1 MMRERGLDVDRP
13 TVFRRAS
20 RIRVVAL
27 LFAASVYWGCATPAR
42 AGASEYLH
50 DAWTTEN
57 GLPQNDVF
65 PIQTRDGYLWL
76 ATQGG
81 LARFDGVKF
90 TIFDTGNTAGLRS
103 NRILALCED
112 PAGDLWVGT
121 QSGGLTR
128 YNRGVFTAYTTAEG
142 LPDNHVFN
150 LLADG
155 RGDIWA
161 STPKGLA
168 RLAGGRFTV
177 YTTRDGLADDRA
189 FIVGSGPDGSLWISA
204 GASLMQF
211 HDGRFTAFGK
221 IEGFPEDW
229 ARHASDLH
237 VARDGSVWLATRYGL
252 ARLENGA
259 FSVLVTYRRPAPGD
273 VGGQT
278 VLHIYEDRQGNLR
291 FLTPK
296 GLARYA
302 DGALVVDVPVP
313 EMAGLAVW
321 GGVRAVI
328 EDREGNVWLG
338 TGGRGLHRFKPRQ
351 VAAYAAA
358 EGLSDRGFIPIT
370 GDGEGGLWLGSVGLF
385 RYQGGRFSRLAF
397 DASVRSLYRDGGGT
411 LWVGTD
417 GRGLYRVRDGR
428 VLKDHPLNA
437 RLQGAAVGAV
447 NEDREGN
454 LWVGAGGDE
463 GQEGGLYRLKGGET
477 TRYGT
482 GEGLVSN
489 DVRLIA
495 VDRRGAVWVGTT
507 GGLSR
512 FEGGKFTSYTTEQG
526 LSNNYVRDIYED
538 ADGALWVG
546 TYGGGLN
553 RLKDGRIARVTTR
566 EGLFDNVVSRI
577 LEDGRG
583 NLWMSCNRGI
593 FRVSLAEL
601 NDVAEGR
608 AASVNCV
615 SYGVADGMLSNE
627 ANGGGQPAGWRAG
640 DGSLWFP
647 TIRGVVRI
655 DPSDLN
661 TLPPPVHI
669 EQVLVGRTPA
679 DPRREV
685 EVLPGQGGLEIH
697 YTGLSLAAPEKVRFR
712 YKLEGYDAEWV
723 EAGSRRAAY
732 YTNAPPG
739 RYVFRV
745 RASNNEGV
753 WGEREA
759 TVSVLIVPP
768 FWRTW
773 WFVCCAAAVAAAAAF
788 LFYRRRIA
796 RVERARR
803 AQEEFSKQLIA
814 SQEGE
819 RKRIAAELHDSL
831 GQDLLIIKNRAA
843 LGLRLLDDPARAKE
857 QIEQIAGTASQSIR
871 EVRKIAYNLRPY
883 QLDEI
888 GLTQALEELVERV
901 SGSSPVRLSAE
912 IDNVDDLF
920 PADSAI
926 NLYRIVQ
933 EGINNV
939 LKHSGAGE
947 ARVTVSRGPSE
958 LEVTIE
964 DDGRGF
970 VPGAGAG
977 GGAGRGFGLNGLSE
991 RARIL
996 GGRLSVRS
1004 APGRGTVVRLNVR
1017 TREGHD
1023 GG

>member
-1 MMRERGLDVDRP
+1 MARKN
-13 TVFRRAS
+13 S
-20 RIRVVAL
+20 RIT
-27 LFAASVYWGCATPAR
+27 FAALFFTFTICCGHAGPAW
-42 AGASEYLH
+42 AGAAEYLH

-57 GLPQNDVF
+57 GLPQNDVL
-65 PIQTRDGYLWL
+65 PVQTRDGYLWL

-103 NRILALCED
+103 NRILALSED
-112 PAGDLWVGT
+112 SAGDLWIGT

-128 YNRGVFTAYTTAEG
+128 YSRGVFTTYTTAEG
-142 LPDNHVFN
+142 LPDNNVFN
-150 LLADG
+150 VLADG

-168 RLAGGRFTV
+168 RLRGGRFNV
-177 YTTRDGLADDRA
+177 YTPRDGLPEDRA
-189 FIVGSGPDGSLWISA
+189 FIVGSGPDGGLWLSA
-204 GASLMQF
+204 GAGLTQF
-211 HDGRFTAFGK
+211 REGRFTTFGR

-229 ARHASDLH
+229 PRHVSDLH
-237 VARDGSVWLATRYGL
+237 AARDGSVWLATRYGL
-252 ARLENGA
+252 ARLENGV
-259 FSVLVTYRRPAPGD
+259 FSVLVTYPRTGPGD
-273 VGGQT
+273 AGTQT
-278 VLHIYEDRQGNLR
+278 VLHIYEGRQGDVRL
-291 FLTPK
+291 LTPG

-302 DGALVVDVPVP
+302 GGALVVDVPVP

-321 GGVRAVI
+321 GGVRAVM

-338 TGGRGLHRFKPRQ
+338 TGGKGLHRFKPRQ
-351 VAAYAAA
+351 VTAYAAA

-370 GDGEGGLWLGSVGLF
+370 GDGEGGLWLGGVGLF
-385 RYQGGRFSRLAF
+385 RYQGGRFSRLDF
-397 DASVRSLYRDGGGT
+397 DAHVRSLYRDGGGT

-417 GRGLYRVRDGR
+417 GAGLYRVEGGR
-428 VLKDHPLNA
+428 VLDEHPLNA
-437 RLQGAAVGAV
+437 SLRGAAVGAI

-463 GQEGGLYRLKGGET
+463 GQEGGLYRLKGGEGE
-477 TRYGT
+477 RFGT
-482 GEGLVSN
+482 AEGLVSN

-495 VDRRGAVWVGTT
+495 VDRRGALWVGTT

-512 FEGGKFTSYTTEQG
+512 FEGGKFTNYTTAQG
-526 LSNNYVRDIYED
+526 LSNNYVRDVYED
-538 ADGALWVG
+538 AEGALWVG

-553 RLKDGRIARVTTR
+553 RLKGGRVARVTTG

-593 FRVSLAEL
+593 FRVSLREL
-601 NDVAEGR
+601 NDVADGR
-608 AASVNCV
+608 AASVNSV
-615 SYGVADGMLSNE
+615 SYGVSDGMLSNE
-627 ANGGGQPAGWRAG
+627 ANGGGQPAGWRAD
-640 DGSLWFP
+640 DGGLWFP

-655 DPSDLN
+655 DPSNLN
-661 TLPPPVHI
+661 PLPPLVHV

-685 EVLPGQGGLEIH
+685 EVPPGRGGLEIH

-745 RASNNEGV
+745 RASNNDGI
-753 WGEREA
+753 WGEQEA
-759 TVSVLIVPP
+759 TVSVIIVPP

-773 WFVCCAAAVAAAAAF
+773 WFLCCAVAAAAAAVF
-788 LFYRRRIA
+788 LFYRRRMA

-803 AQEEFSKQLIA
+803 AQEEFSRQLIA

-843 LGLRLLDDPARAKE
+843 LGLRLLDDPARARE

-901 SGSSPVRLSAE
+901 SGSCPVRLSAE

-939 LKHSGAGE
+939 LKHSGAAE
-947 ARVTVSRGPSE
+947 ARVTVRRGPAE
-958 LEVTIE
+958 LEVAIE

-970 VPGAGAG
+970 VPDARGAG
-977 GGAGRGFGLNGLSE
+977 GGGRGFGLSGLAE

-1004 APGRGTVVRLNVR
+1004 APGRGTSVRLTIR
-1017 TREGHD
+1017 TREGD
-1023 GG
+1023 DEG